1 MNGRNILMDNRND
14 FYTQK
19 GYELHSTDDLT
30 ASMED
35 YLEMICRLLLTEQ
48 VVRVNQLAHMLH
60 VKPSSASKMVKNLKD
75 LGYLLSEKYGYIR
88 LTDKGRKAGD
98 YLLFRHDI
106 LNRFLCMI
114 NESED
119 ELEQVEKIEHFI
131 NEKTIYNIENFLK
144 IHEKEKRQNKGP
156 AV

>member
-1 MNGRNILMDNRND
+1 MEKREG
-14 FYTQK
+14 FYTLK
-19 GYELHSTDDLT
+19 GYQNGEAHNMT

-35 YLEMICRLLLTEQ
+35 YLEMICRLLLTEE

-60 VKPSSASKMVKNLKD
+60 VKPSSASKMVKNLKG

-106 LNRFLCMI
+106 LNRFL
-114 NESED
+114 
-119 ELEQVEKIEHFI
+119 
-131 NEKTIYNIENFLK
+131 K